1 MPNPPA
7 HREDQRDHQ
16 IALEVRRCRVL
27 AELRQPPT
35 DGCRSVGSII
45 RKIS

>member
-1 MPNPPA
+1 MPNPAA

-27 AELRQPPT
+27 AET
-35 DGCRSVGSII
+35 TTGSVAELLSPQ
-45 RKIS
+45 